1 MPLRQW
7 NLHFFWGFLLLSQVI
22 QVNLKLKVEVFF
34 YRIFT
39 PEPTAI
45 RVALRDC
52 ARRCRN
58 GISLREELRCTRG
71 RRAGAPGRE
80 GSGGGGGTVPGV
92 GSGGGDIGEE
102 ELEEAAATHHA
113 KRSEE

>member
-1 MPLRQW
+1 MPLREW
-7 NLHFFWGFLLLSQVI
+7 NLHFFWGFLPSSPVI
-22 QVNLKLKVEVFF
+22 QVNLKLKVEVFS

-39 PEPTAI
+39 PAEPTAI

-80 GSGGGGGTVPGV
+80 GSGGGGTVPGV

>member
-1 MPLRQW
+1 MESP
-7 NLHFFWGFLLLSQVI
+7 FLLGLSAFEPSNSNQF
-22 QVNLKLKVEVFF
+22 KTESRGFF

-52 ARRCRN
+52 ARRCRH

-80 GSGGGGGTVPGV
+80 GSGRGGWSVPGV